1 MEWAHWKPIYLDI
14 LADFGFDARADV
26 RSATVLAK
34 LVENRRMMNFSTIV
48 DYLGSRVL
56 ICGAAASLEHEL
68 SRMSSDD
75 TLISAGSA
83 TGRMMRQGIMPDIIV
98 SDLDGDVQYEI
109 EASSKGALT
118 FVHAHADNVESIEH
132 YVPMLKGPVIPTVQ
146 CQPFGIVYNF
156 GGFTDGDRAYMIT
169 RHFGVENIRM
179 IGWDFDR
186 PFPKEGSDLFIKKKK
201 LIWAKKL
208 ICDY

>member
-1 MEWAHWKPIYLDI
+1 MEWARWKPIYLDI
-14 LADFGFDARADV
+14 LADFGYDARADV
-26 RSATVLAK
+26 RSAMVLAK
-34 LVENRRMMNFSTIV
+34 LVENRRMMIFRTIV
-48 DYLGSRVL
+48 DNLGSRVS
-56 ICGAAASLEHEL
+56 ICGAATSLEHEL
-68 SRMSSDD
+68 SNMSSDD

-118 FVHAHADNVESIEH
+118 FVHAHGDNIESIER

-156 GGFTDGDRAYMIT
+156 GGFTDGDRAYMIA

-186 PFPKEGSDLFIKKKK
+186 PFPKECSDPFIKKKK
-201 LIWAKKL
+201 LMWAKKL
-208 ICDY
+208 INDF